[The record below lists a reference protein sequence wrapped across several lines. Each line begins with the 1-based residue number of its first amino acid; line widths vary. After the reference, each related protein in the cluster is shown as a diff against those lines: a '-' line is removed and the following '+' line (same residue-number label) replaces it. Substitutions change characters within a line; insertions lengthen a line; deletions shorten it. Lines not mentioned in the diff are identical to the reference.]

1 MTAIHLRVIAFCV
14 HFQFIMKDVV
24 WKFRWLFLWLWV
36 AVCKCAKNT
45 CHVRSTSV
53 FGYSVHVSLNTY
65 PLSFM
70 QPLFT
75 MSAQQNSVK
84 TFTSEEYNK
93 LLESLQ
99 DSVGRVLY
107 VLSLNHGIVNIMV
120 WKSIFSMC
128 FTKIVVAFLWAK
140 YNVNQ

>member
-1 MTAIHLRVIAFCV
+1 M
-14 HFQFIMKDVV
+14 
-24 WKFRWLFLWLWV
+24 
-36 AVCKCAKNT
+36 
-45 CHVRSTSV
+45 

-120 WKSIFSMC
+120 
-128 FTKIVVAFLWAK
+128 
-140 YNVNQ
+140 